1 MTIYYGSPRKLMQPP
16 CGRERFRLEGIGHIR
31 TKNVVQS
38 LAPKLGAEVQGRADL
53 EIIVV
58 ELVFLL
64 LLFVFLPPEERWRL
78 FWAQGVR
85 RQPQSDLQ
93 GQLHGQAGSP

>member
-1 MTIYYGSPRKLMQPP
+1 MQPP

-58 ELVFLL
+58 ELVFCCCC
-64 LLFVFLPPEERWRL
+64 LFSVH
-78 FWAQGVR
+78 QR
-85 RQPQSDLQ
+85 RDGDSSGLKE
-93 GQLHGQAGSP
+93 